1 MSVADECRIPWQE
14 TCWTCDV
21 KSLNFQ
27 CTDELTPLD
36 HFIGQDRALEA
47 IRFGL
52 EVDKPGYNLFVTGLT
67 GTGKATAIK
76 SHLQSIVEDLERLE
90 RQRPISDWV
99 YVYNFEDPDRPRA
112 LRLPVGIGKAFR
124 SHLSE
129 IPNLLKDEIP
139 KVLQSEDYE
148 VRRRAI
154 EDAGR
159 KDGQE
164 VMSEL
169 EREAQGANFA
179 LKVTPS
185 GITLFPMLDNRP
197 MTPEEYQALE
207 AEQKQAIDKTRER
220 LMQIDPGCHAQDA
233 RPREG
238 NSREFQNAGTGGG
251 EPVCFRSFP
260 PCYRHFQ
267 RHPKYMGVPDPSD
280 RTRPG

>member
-1 MSVADECRIPWQE
+1 M
-14 TCWTCDV
+14 
-21 KSLNFQ
+21 
-27 CTDELTPLD
+27 D

-112 LRLPVGIGKAFR
+112 LRLPEGIGKTFR

-179 LKVTPS
+179 LQVTPS

-220 LMQIDPGCHAQDA
+220 LMQLTQVAMPKMRDLEKETAGNFKTLEREAANLCVSEGFRHVIDTFSDIPNIWEYPTRLIEHVLDSLYLYKDPAPP
-233 RPREG
+233 RPE
-238 NSREFQNAGTGGG
+238 
-251 EPVCFRSFP
+251 
-260 PCYRHFQ
+260 
-267 RHPKYMGVPDPSD
+267 
-280 RTRPG
+280 